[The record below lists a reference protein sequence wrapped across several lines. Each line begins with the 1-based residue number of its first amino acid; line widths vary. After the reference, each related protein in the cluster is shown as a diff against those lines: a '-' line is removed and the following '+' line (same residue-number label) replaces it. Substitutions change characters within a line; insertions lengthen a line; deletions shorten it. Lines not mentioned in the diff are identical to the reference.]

1 MMQCGPV
8 GLFRM
13 DRFRTKTL
21 AGVRLLSVRPSSW
34 NAPCEVWRENHRPAV
49 KEVMSSLTVEE
60 LLSQHVDLEVAS
72 LDRLYLGG
80 YIPDLVRPNQVARF
94 IKEDLKKPVP
104 CTQMLAPL
112 THGFVAAIE
121 SFAKENG
128 VELITFKK
136 KDEKDK
142 IAQEHLR
149 AFGREEGVYLIGKAQ
164 EKAHAIQTSNK
175 KNHETGKT
183 YPWLYMGT
191 SYVNHYYF
199 YIWDRDFG
207 PVFIK
212 FCSYFPYPMRVC
224 LNGHEYA
231 KCQLTQRGIG
241 YEPLANG
248 FASCSDPR
256 MLQKICDT
264 LSDVRIE
271 GMIRKW
277 LKRLPNP
284 FRPNRQSRYEWQ
296 RNYEYEFSMFQAEF
310 SLTQVFSRPAYGR
323 RFFEEVIREHVDL
336 GRPEY
341 VQLVFGRRVTKR
353 TPGLFRTRLMNYGT
367 IPTFRV
373 YYKNTHIKQYFK
385 ERLGL
390 RTETTINNTYDFRIG
405 RRLCNFSRLREIG
418 LQANRRLLRVQ
429 RLSHDPAVGAEVFE
443 TLSSPLWV
451 GDQRVAR
458 LTFSDKRVQVLMSC
472 LIQCAMRPDGFRN
485 AEMRV
490 LVAQLMGQDPAT
502 YKPGKMTYD
511 LRRLRL
517 HGLIEREEGS
527 HRYHLTEAGLRQAMV
542 YVRTH
547 KRVVVPLLSEPANL
561 SKATPELRKAQA
573 AIDKYIK
580 AQKAA
585 KEAA

>member
-1 MMQCGPV
+1 
-8 GLFRM
+8 
-13 DRFRTKTL
+13 
-21 AGVRLLSVRPSSW
+21 
-34 NAPCEVWRENHRPAV
+34 
-49 KEVMSSLTVEE
+49 
-60 LLSQHVDLEVAS
+60 
-72 LDRLYLGG
+72 
-80 YIPDLVRPNQVARF
+80 
-94 IKEDLKKPVP
+94 
-104 CTQMLAPL
+104 
-112 THGFVAAIE
+112 
-121 SFAKENG
+121 
-128 VELITFKK
+128 
-136 KDEKDK
+136 
-142 IAQEHLR
+142 
-149 AFGREEGVYLIGKAQ
+149 
-164 EKAHAIQTSNK
+164 
-175 KNHETGKT
+175 
-183 YPWLYMGT
+183 
-191 SYVNHYYF
+191 
-199 YIWDRDFG
+199 
-207 PVFIK
+207 
-212 FCSYFPYPMRVC
+212 
-224 LNGHEYA
+224 
-231 KCQLTQRGIG
+231 
-241 YEPLANG
+241 
-248 FASCSDPR
+248 
-256 MLQKICDT
+256 
-264 LSDVRIE
+264 
-271 GMIRKW
+271 
-277 LKRLPNP
+277 
-284 FRPNRQSRYEWQ
+284 
-296 RNYEYEFSMFQAEF
+296 MFQAEF

-341 VQLVFGRRVTKR
+341 VQLIFGRRVTKR

-385 ERLGL
+385 ESLGL

-472 LIQCAMRPDGFRN
+472 LIQWAMRPDGFRN

-490 LVAQLMGQDPAT
+490 QVAQLMGQDPAT

-527 HRYHLTEAGLRQAMV
+527 HRYQVTEAGLRQAMV
-542 YVRTH
+542 YVRTY
-547 KRVVVPLLSEPANL
+547 KRVVVPLLSEPADL